1 MIDQFY
7 FQLKTQTYYGFGY
20 SRSLGQFLTERNFKN
35 VAILVHEGVYSH
47 SSYYKEIRRL
57 IEDHV
62 DTLIE
67 EVLRGDEEPDYDY
80 LDEITKKV
88 RDMPD
93 LDVLIGIGGGS
104 CLDIVKA
111 AAALRNNPGRGIE
124 YRGFDKVKNPSIP
137 VIAIPTTAGT
147 GSEVTV
153 NAVFTSKQE
162 KKKLGINGHYMNA
175 AYAIL
180 DAEWTLS
187 CPPSVS
193 ISSGLDALVHSMESF
208 MTNKSNPLTRIYS
221 KQGFKLLYE
230 ALPTLVDDPV
240 NKDMRQQL
248 LLGSYL
254 AAISLFNSG
263 SGVAGAMSY
272 PVGVHFKVPHGIG
285 GALFLPDVIELNINK
300 GFYDYSEIYDLIEP
314 GVNSST
320 EKKSLGFL
328 EKLRQ
333 LYDKLGVDPYLDRW
347 GITQANVEEVGILMH
362 PLQAAFDQN
371 PVACSAQ
378 EDALNILKKHVR
390 P

>member
-1 MIDQFY
+1 
-7 FQLKTQTYYGFGY
+7 
-20 SRSLGQFLTERNFKN
+20 
-35 VAILVHEGVYSH
+35 
-47 SSYYKEIRRL
+47 
-57 IEDHV
+57 
-62 DTLIE
+62 
-67 EVLRGDEEPDYDY
+67 
-80 LDEITKKV
+80 
-88 RDMPD
+88 
-93 LDVLIGIGGGS
+93 
-104 CLDIVKA
+104 
-111 AAALRNNPGRGIE
+111 
-124 YRGFDKVKNPSIP
+124 
-137 VIAIPTTAGT
+137 
-147 GSEVTV
+147 
-153 NAVFTSKQE
+153 
-162 KKKLGINGHYMNA
+162 
-175 AYAIL
+175 
-180 DAEWTLS
+180 
-187 CPPSVS
+187 
-193 ISSGLDALVHSMESF
+193 
-208 MTNKSNPLTRIYS
+208 
-221 KQGFKLLYE
+221 LYE